1 MASHDANVDDEDLT
15 IHACCAPITNLAR
28 PIDFSE
34 LEYVR
39 LVRENFMNEVAY
51 SLCL

>member
-1 MASHDANVDDEDLT
+1 MASHDANIDDEDLT

-28 PIDFSE
+28 PIEFSE
-34 LEYVR
+34 LEYVKVVQDN
-39 LVRENFMNEVAY
+39 LMNGLTH